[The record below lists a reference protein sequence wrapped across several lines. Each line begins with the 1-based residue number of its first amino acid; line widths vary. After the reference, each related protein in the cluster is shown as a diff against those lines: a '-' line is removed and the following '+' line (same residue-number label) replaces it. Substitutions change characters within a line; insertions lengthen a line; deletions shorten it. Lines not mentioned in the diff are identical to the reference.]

1 MKKYGIAVLLSA
13 LLPGAGQLYNRSWI
27 KGVLFLVVTFAL
39 TAELRRNIPIS
50 AILAGEPQ
58 ILSGTNLFLLLLTLA
73 IAFWSM
79 IDAYRHGKKNPAV

>member
-27 KGVLFLVVTFAL
+27 KGALFLLVTFVL
-39 TAELRRNIPIS
+39 TAELGRHIPVS

-58 ILSGTNLFLLLLTLA
+58 IVSGTNFLLLLLTLA
-73 IAFWSM
+73 VAFWSM
-79 IDAYRHGKKNPAV
+79 IDAYRYGKKNPAA